1 MKITSLSVL
10 SGLVMSQGYSSSPVG
25 TVFTDLLFKSLME
38 CQEWIN
44 EAMNCNPPKSKISN
58 YEFRFLKVTKDVAW
72 HLMGVKRCTP
82 PTVMPTSA
90 GGGNRYRRHGGGF
103 DFEQIDEE
111 FSLNFEHDF
120 QAFIVG
126 YLSENRPL
134 EGTRLKS
141 AGEGSGDFEGGSVG
155 IARSN
160 ALGQAPSAEMEEF
173 NYEDAKGKSSGN
185 EKKLNVLAK
194 RCKLNMDKMFDR
206 KEITYCPKLGSWKRR
221 MNGLIRT
228 VGIMQNV
235 CLRKAEEAAYVIDE
249 IVPPLSAILDNIIQ
263 N

>member
-1 MKITSLSVL
+1 MKILSLSML
-10 SGLVMSQGYSSSPVG
+10 SGLVMCQGYGNKPVG

-82 PTVMPTSA
+82 PTVMPNSN
-90 GGGNRYRRHGGGF
+90 GGNRYRRHGI

-134 EGTRLKS
+134 GGARLKS
-141 AGEGSGDFEGGSVG
+141 AGEGSGDFTGDQSSPG
-155 IARSN
+155 IARSS
-160 ALGQAPSAEMEEF
+160 APGQFDGELDEF
-173 NYEDAKGKSSGN
+173 DYEDAKGKNSGN
-185 EKKLNVLAK
+185 TKRLNALAK
-194 RCKLNMDKMFDR
+194 RCKVNMDKMFDR

-228 VGIMQNV
+228 VNIMQNV
-235 CLRKAEEAAYVIDE
+235 CLKKAEEAAYGY
-249 IVPPLSAILDNIIQ
+249 
-263 N
+263 